1 MSSTNPGSPFGAR
14 GRGRAGRP
22 ASGGAGSLGAGSLG
36 AGSLGAGL
44 FGSGLF
50 GSGAPGSG
58 IWDAVDQLRDSFDER
73 AGRRAGTRM
82 GRGDVRAAVLA
93 ILAEEPMH
101 GYQIIRAIEERTGGA
116 WKPSPGSVYPTL
128 QNIADE
134 SAGKKTYSL
143 TEAGRVAAEA
153 AADLSAPW
161 ETPKERM
168 GARVGAL
175 PKAGAQLA
183 QAVAQVAHSGSAEQ
197 VDEAAAALDDA
208 RRAIYA
214 ILARS

>member
-22 ASGGAGSLGAGSLG
+22 ASGG

-128 QNIADE
+128 QNLADEGLVVADE